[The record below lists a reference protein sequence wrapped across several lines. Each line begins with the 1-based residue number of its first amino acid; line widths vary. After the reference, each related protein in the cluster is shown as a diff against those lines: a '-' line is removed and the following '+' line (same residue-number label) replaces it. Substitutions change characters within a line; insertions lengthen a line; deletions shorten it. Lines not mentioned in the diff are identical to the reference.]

1 MDFTLNSIFL
11 RLGIV
16 KQLSNRRLNGQ
27 CNWFLKC
34 QSLINRA
41 NLCILSLWIWGYRW
55 SFLGIFMVFK
65 CMSLRLTSCKII
77 LQVVAEN
84 IIIVVFG
91 SCPLTNKAWLDHNSF
106 EPNLGPPTHWCQT
119 DSVLVWSFLSF
130 YQNVVLNF
138 KTDILKMQIG
148 ETDKPIK
155 LLAVQILLD
164 NAYPQRL
171 RLDYFWEVS
180 NL

>member
-1 MDFTLNSIFL
+1 MKTRAYSTLNSIFL

-27 CNWFLKC
+27 CNCFLKC

-41 NLCILSLWIWGYRW
+41 YLCILRIQMI
-55 SFLGIFMVFK
+55 IFRYFHGVQMYE
-65 CMSLRLTSCKII
+65 SCKII

-91 SCPLTNKAWLDHNSF
+91 SCPLTNKAWLDHISF
-106 EPNLGPPTHWCQT
+106 EPNLGPPSDWCQT
-119 DSVLVWSFLSF
+119 DSVLVWSF
-130 YQNVVLNF
+130 F
-138 KTDILKMQIG
+138 KTDIFDQ
-148 ETDKPIK
+148 TDKPIK

>member
-1 MDFTLNSIFL
+1 MNE
-11 RLGIV
+11 
-16 KQLSNRRLNGQ
+16 
-27 CNWFLKC
+27 
-34 QSLINRA
+34 
-41 NLCILSLWIWGYRW
+41 
-55 SFLGIFMVFK
+55 
-65 CMSLRLTSCKII
+65 SCKII

-106 EPNLGPPTHWCQT
+106 EPNLGPPSDWCQT